1 VGAPKA
7 KQCPSGLD
15 LCGVGIR
22 ALFGGDMEIPAV
34 VSAAGAIQRNHEN
47 QRLAWKLVLVAVF
60 FAGFGF
66 ALVPL
71 YDVFCQLTGFNG
83 RTNAVAHVVDK
94 NTQIDTTRWVN
105 VEFLSHSMPG
115 VDLELVPEQ
124 FSMRVHPG
132 EVIHTNYVVKNKS
145 NDVFVGQAVPSVT
158 PAIASPFF
166 QKIECF
172 CFSQQTF
179 QPGESRTMPVVFV
192 VNPELSRE
200 LGTVTLSYTFFEAP
214 KPRV

>member
-1 VGAPKA
+1 
-7 KQCPSGLD
+7 
-15 LCGVGIR
+15 
-22 ALFGGDMEIPAV
+22 MEIPSAV
-34 VSAAGAIQRNHEN
+34 NGVGATLRSHNN
-47 QRLAWKLVLVAVF
+47 QRLAWKLTLVAVF

-83 RTNAVAHVVDK
+83 RTNTVAHVVGK

-105 VEFLSHSMPG
+105 VEFLSHTMPG
-115 VDLELVPEQ
+115 VDLELAPEQ

-132 EVIHTNYVVKNKS
+132 DVIHTNYVVKNRS
-145 NDVFVGQAVPSVT
+145 TEVFVGQAVPSIT
-158 PAIASPFF
+158 PAVAAPYF

-192 VNPELSRE
+192 VDPELSRE